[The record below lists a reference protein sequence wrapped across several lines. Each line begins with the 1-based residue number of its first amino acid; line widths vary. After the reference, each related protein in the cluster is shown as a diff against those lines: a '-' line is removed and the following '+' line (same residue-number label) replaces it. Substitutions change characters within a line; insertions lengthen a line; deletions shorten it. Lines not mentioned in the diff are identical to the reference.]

1 MLITLLLLLSPPHLA
16 AEVVSLPEIAPPAG
30 IVEGIEVKLSEE
42 DVARLRPWAKNS
54 KSLLE
59 GLVESIEG
67 FGNAK
72 SIEWLTSGIRDVV
85 EWSHPKHPELLMRY
99 VLNRGLLVDEKMAR
113 EMDSAVPGV
122 LRIRKNFLLSSIHL
136 ALGHYKS
143 DLSFLD
149 DKAPLALSQIDFARF
164 GLDYARFLQ
173 EFSRQLFDVSAQYQV
188 ARLGLGLLHWDL
200 YRDLKNKKYAPTIT
214 KVHQRLKIWPEF
226 TPAEEDALVFIR
238 QMRKLMGRVLPN
250 IEEERSSLPTQP
262 SPFDTIFEKLRY
274 DFSHARVPTPE
285 ELVSS
290 KWGNCQLYRF
300 DGTSNNLYRTSRYRW
315 VRLENAYFHSNPSG
329 SFSLS
334 NYVSSFLLT
343 AKGLTYTKYRK
354 EYSFGTPI
362 LFYMDQSKWDW
373 NSMITYRIRYDGSLI
388 LEIAVDDFSDFHGY
402 SNWRGAQ
409 QNIPSHVPRIESVID
424 PAYTPYRYGLC
435 TKEK

>member
-1 MLITLLLLLSPPHLA
+1 MLITTLLLLLSPPHLA

-238 QMRKLMGRVLPN
+238 QMRKLLSTVLPPPELN
-250 IEEERSSLPTQP
+250 QWKPQGPTQRP
-262 SPFDTIFEKLRY
+262 IDKRTILNVVNRCG
-274 DFSHARVPTPE
+274 DFT
-285 ELVSS
+285 
-290 KWGNCQLYRF
+290 
-300 DGTSNNLYRTSRYRW
+300 D
-315 VRLENAYFHSNPSG
+315 NPSSG
-329 SFSLS
+329 ELCVELADKLTPNEASSCQRLYLGDAEKKCLKMFADNYYQSS
-334 NYVSSFLLT
+334 NAPMVIKRCGDFTDNPSNGELCVELADRLT
-343 AKGLTYTKYRK
+343 PDEATSCQRLDSG
-354 EYSFGTPI
+354 
-362 LFYMDQSKWDW
+362 D
-373 NSMITYRIRYDGSLI
+373 
-388 LEIAVDDFSDFHGY
+388 A
-402 SNWRGAQ
+402 
-409 QNIPSHVPRIESVID
+409 
-424 PAYTPYRYGLC
+424 
-435 TKEK
+435 EKKCLRMFAGEH

>member
-99 VLNRGLLVDEKMAR
+99 VLNRGLLVDEKLAR
-113 EMDSAVPGV
+113 EMDSNVPGV

-173 EFSRQLFDVSAQYQV
+173 EFSHQLFDVSAQYQV

-214 KVHQRLKIWPEF
+214 KVHQRLKIWPEL

-238 QMRKLMGRVLPN
+238 QMRKLMGTVLPD
-250 IEEERSSLPTQP
+250 IEPNEPNRYAPPKNTSKKNSLER
-262 SPFDTIFEKLRY
+262 
-274 DFSHARVPTPE
+274 VM
-285 ELVSS
+285 SS
-290 KWGNCQLYRF
+290 KEIANALAKCEDFEFAVPRI
-300 DGTSNNLYRTSRYRW
+300 TCNLYIY
-315 VRLENAYFHSNPSG
+315 
-329 SFSLS
+329 
-334 NYVSSFLLT
+334 
-343 AKGLTYTKYRK
+343 K
-354 EYSFGTPI
+354 I
-362 LFYMDQSKWDW
+362 
-373 NSMITYRIRYDGSLI
+373 NSMIIIPCTSRLTNYDSSHQICQKYLNKNIDYRSMMDKLKELNNTIRLCKRLGNSDNRTLCMKQLSK
-388 LEIAVDDFSDFHGY
+388 EIGD
-402 SNWRGAQ
+402 
-409 QNIPSHVPRIESVID
+409 
-424 PAYTPYRYGLC
+424 
-435 TKEK
+435 